1 MPIYAQSSTLRNL
14 TIPLVDIDHTT
25 LEDFQVLQY
34 NATTGKFEN
43 QAFSLVG
50 ADFVLDGLNLGGGEP
65 IFVQENANNV
75 LEFKTVIGG
84 AGITLTSTGSEL
96 TINSSGAVVDG
107 QNLGTGAEVFES
119 KPDDATMNFRTLSEG
134 VGNINLTIT
143 ETANEIEF
151 VNTAEINTAS
161 NIGTGEGVFAQKN
174 VYDLEFKSLVAGDGI
189 GITSDANEITL
200 TTTGLGNTE
209 SYQFT
214 VSFDASGNVTTVSDL
229 PAGWASAINGN
240 IVTITHTTGY
250 MPTQITYWGFDATNG
265 WQLRMP
271 TAGYQVTIPVGSE
284 TTEFK
289 LNVNSVV
296 AGADVSTEA
305 KVNVIF

>member
-161 NIGTGEGVFAQKN
+161 NLGTGEGVFAQKST
-174 VYDLEFKSLVAGDGI
+174 YDLEFKSLVAGDGVSLS
-189 GITSDANEITL
+189 SDANEITV
-200 TTTGLGNTE
+200 TTVGLGNSE

-214 VSFDASGNVTTVSDL
+214 VTFDAGGNVASVADLPTGWTSGVVGNIITVS
-229 PAGWASAINGN
+229 
-240 IVTITHTTGY
+240 HTTGY
-250 MPTQITYWGFDATNG
+250 MPKQITYWGLDATNG

-271 TAGYQVTIPVGSE
+271 TAGYQATVPEGSE
-284 TTEFK
+284 TTQFRI
-289 LNVNSVV
+289 NVNSVT
-296 AGADVSTEA
+296 AGADVNTEA